1 MLEGRANALSTES
14 IQFNL
19 KERFAAPLPEF
30 YKRRIIFW
38 QDEDREFESTLD
50 ELDLPGVNI
59 VKLTGTNNFAVKKL
73 LLHDDLTGNYLIYNP
88 FSYAAPQDD
97 WLRDIELYSE
107 EFRADYY
114 SILMS
119 ELNIHASPVMRRTV
133 KLYST
138 FFDNKERV
146 ARLRKIGR
154 EYQTP
159 LQLHIDIMAVLAGL
173 SGGSAQDVFIAVLSA
188 GLDEENNAVLN
199 NIEKFGNIEAFWQ
212 LVRKYTGFIHEDDK
226 PLGFFA
232 SHVLLTALAQTMNP
246 SVLKGLERFISESNR
261 AYCYSIVHE
270 WRNREDN
277 TALWDLCRTVEQ
289 ELQLPSRFD
298 KQEIETLL
306 TGDIFPSIHEI
317 ILKRFFSEASEQVVK
332 PDLILKT
339 VENRRTSGWIEHF
352 SDYYDCLYFIAK
364 MQEFYQNNAAGF
376 HIVEPKAVWKLYTEN
391 AYEMDSFYRHFH
403 YAFGCTLKDSN
414 PLLEDKLKHAT
425 EYVEGLYQNW
435 YLKELTG
442 CWTNAISDN
451 LASLGYVSE
460 IAKQRDFYSRYIRP
474 LAGKN
479 TRAFVIIS
487 DALRYEVAAELCDTL
502 IRTTKGTAKLEAMQA
517 IFPSITKFGMAALLP
532 GRKISVDEDMGVYVE
547 ELPTS
552 STQDREKVLCIGN
565 SNSVAIQYNDVLSM
579 KRAERRELVSG
590 KEVVYIYHNT
600 IDAIGDKA
608 PTENK
613 VFEACEDAIQEI
625 SNILRIIVND
635 MQGTDIFIT
644 SDHGFLYTYR
654 PLTEGDK
661 ISKNTFTG
669 KVYEVGRRYALTEP
683 SATGEYLLP
692 VQLDSEISSTPV
704 KGYTPQDSTRI
715 KISGGGENYVHG
727 GVSLQELCVPVIVFK
742 NLRTSSKKY
751 VEVSNA
757 ELKLLSESR
766 KVSNLLF
773 SLDFFQR
780 QPVGDKVQ
788 PCAYTIYMTDD
799 EGVPVSDRQTVIAD
813 RTSLNASERVFRVR
827 FNLKAGAYD
836 SKKIYRLV
844 IANDTDVPE
853 EVEFH
858 IDIAFADDF
867 GFDL

>member
-1 MLEGRANALSTES
+1 MSTES
-14 IQFNL
+14 IQFTL

-30 YKRRIIFW
+30 YQRRIIFW
-38 QDEDREFESTLD
+38 QDEDREFETTLD
-50 ELDLPGVNI
+50 ELELPGVNI

-73 LLHDDLTGNYLIYNP
+73 LLHDDRTGNYLIYNP
-88 FSYAAPQDD
+88 FSYASPQDD

-114 SILMS
+114 SILMG
-119 ELNIHASPVMRRTV
+119 ELNINPSPVMRRTV
-133 KLYST
+133 KLYAT
-138 FFDNKERV
+138 FFGNKDRV
-146 ARLRKIGR
+146 AKLRKIGR

-173 SGGSAQDVFIAVLSA
+173 SDGSAQDVIIAVLSA
-188 GLDEENNAVLN
+188 GLDEENNDVLN
-199 NIEKFGNIEAFWQ
+199 NIKKFGNIEAFWQ
-212 LVRKYTGFIHEDDK
+212 LVRKYTGFIHEEDK

-270 WRNREDN
+270 WRNGGDN
-277 TALWDLCRTVEQ
+277 AVLWDLCRAVEQ

-306 TGDIFPSIHEI
+306 TGDIFPAIHEV
-317 ILKRFFSEASEQVVK
+317 ILKRFFSEAAEQVVK
-332 PDLILKT
+332 TDLILKT
-339 VENRRTSGWIEHF
+339 VENRRTSGWIEHY
-352 SDYYDCLYFIAK
+352 SSYYDCLYFIAK
-364 MQEFYQNNAAGF
+364 MQAFYQDNAAGF
-376 HIVEPKAVWKLYTEN
+376 HIVEPKAVWKLYTEK

-414 PLLEDKLKHAT
+414 PLLEDKLKRAA

-435 YLKELTG
+435 YLKELTS

-451 LASLGYVSE
+451 LASLGYISE
-460 IAKQRDFYSRYIRP
+460 IGKQRDFYSRYIRP

-487 DALRYEVAAELCDTL
+487 DALRYEVTAELRDTL
-502 IRTTKGTAKLEAMQA
+502 IRTTKGTAQLEAMQA

-532 GRKISVDEDMGVYVE
+532 GRRIAVDEDMGVYMDNM
-547 ELPTS
+547 PTV
-552 STQDREKVLCIGN
+552 STQDREKVLRAGN
-565 SNSVAIQYNDVLSM
+565 PNSVAVQYNDLRGM

-600 IDAIGDKA
+600 IDAIGDKS

-613 VFEACEDAIQEI
+613 VFEACEDTIQEI
-625 SNILRIIVND
+625 TNILRIIVND

-644 SDHGFLYTYR
+644 SDHGFLYTYS

-661 ISKNTFTG
+661 IGRNTFTG

-683 SATGEYLLP
+683 SATAEYLLP
-692 VQLDSEISSTPV
+692 VQLDDEIGGIPV
-704 KGYTPQDSTRI
+704 QGYTPRDSTRI

-727 GVSLQELCVPVIVFK
+727 GVSLQELCVPVIAFK

-788 PCAYTIYMTDD
+788 PCTYTIYMTDE
-799 EGVPVSDRQTVIAD
+799 EGVLVSDRQTVIAD
-813 RTSLNASERVFRVR
+813 RTDLNASDRVFRVR

-836 SKKIYRLV
+836 SKKLYRLV

>member
-1 MLEGRANALSTES
+1 MSTES

-261 AYCYSIVHE
+261 AYCYSIIHE

-692 VQLDSEISSTPV
+692 VQLDSEISGTPV

-813 RTSLNASERVFRVR
+813 RTSLNASDRVFRVR

>member
-1 MLEGRANALSTES
+1 MSTES

-146 ARLRKIGR
+146 ARLRKIGQ

-173 SGGSAQDVFIAVLSA
+173 SDGSAQDVFIAVLSA

-261 AYCYSIVHE
+261 AYCYSIIHE

-692 VQLDSEISSTPV
+692 VQLDSEISGTPV

-813 RTSLNASERVFRVR
+813 RTSLNASDRVFRVR

-836 SKKIYRLV
+836 SKKIYHLV
-844 IANDTDVPE
+844 IANNTDVPE

>member
-1 MLEGRANALSTES
+1 MSTES

-59 VKLTGTNNFAVKKL
+59 VKLTGMNNFAVKKL

-332 PDLILKT
+332 PDLILKI

-692 VQLDSEISSTPV
+692 VQLDSEISGTPV

-813 RTSLNASERVFRVR
+813 RTSLNASDRVFRVR

>member
-1 MLEGRANALSTES
+1 MSTES

-692 VQLDSEISSTPV
+692 VQLDSEDSGTPV

>member
-1 MLEGRANALSTES
+1 MSTES

-59 VKLTGTNNFAVKKL
+59 VKLTGMNNFAVKKL

-119 ELNIHASPVMRRTV
+119 ELNIHASPVMRRPV

-613 VFEACEDAIQEI
+613 VFGACEDAIQEI

-692 VQLDSEISSTPV
+692 VQLDSEISGTPV